1 MSGIPLAGRCDV
13 GHRGRVAGGYRTGEG
28 EASECEIAH
37 KGGIWL
43 AIRGGCRTVGVVRRM
58 VRPDRWFI
66 MGYSDAIK
74 AVFTVADIQDSVAWS
89 WDENDIAFTDD
100 DVDCENPF

>member
-1 MSGIPLAGRCDV
+1 
-13 GHRGRVAGGYRTGEG
+13 
-28 EASECEIAH
+28 
-37 KGGIWL
+37 
-43 AIRGGCRTVGVVRRM
+43 
-58 VRPDRWFI
+58 